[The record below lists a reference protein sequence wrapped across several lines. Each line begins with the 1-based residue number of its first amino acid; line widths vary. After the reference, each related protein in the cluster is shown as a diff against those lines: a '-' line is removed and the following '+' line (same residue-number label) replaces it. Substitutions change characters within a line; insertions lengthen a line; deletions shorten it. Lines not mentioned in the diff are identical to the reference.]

1 LIARGDPNAYLLLA
15 GLPDEFVP
23 LIGRLSEDVRDR
35 VRQVPLT
42 DSDRELSVMYSSM
55 DCFLHAATIGESF
68 GLVLTEAMLCGCP
81 VVTVARPDRDNSHVE
96 VVGHLK
102 AGLVAA
108 SMRDFPRAAL
118 ALWED
123 DALRRRLGAGARQ
136 NVIDRYGSDQ
146 VAALAVR
153 VAAITLECGD
163 RAELVRRLAATPG
176 LQTDATDQEAERQ
189 LRDAIGRP
197 RAIERLRMRLVNT
210 SAGQRMIR
218 LMKHRT

>member
-1 LIARGDPNAYLLLA
+1 VRLL
-15 GLPDEFVP
+15 P
-23 LIGRLSEDVRDR
+23 LR
-35 VRQVPLT
+35 
-42 DSDRELSVMYSSM
+42 DSDRELSVMYSAM
-55 DCFLHAATIGESF
+55 DCFLHASTIGESF

-81 VVTVARPDRDNSHVE
+81 VVTVSRPDRDNSQVE

-102 AGLVAA
+102 GGLVAA

-123 DALRRRLGAGARQ
+123 EALRRRVRAGARQ
-136 NVIDRYGSDQ
+136 HVIDRYGSDR
-146 VAALAVR
+146 VAALTIR

-163 RAELVRRLAATPG
+163 RAELLRRLAATPD
-176 LQTDATDQEAERQ
+176 LQTDTTNQDVKRQ

-210 SAGQRMIR
+210 RAGQRAIR
-218 LMKHRT
+218 LVKRRA